1 MEVCFVIRSRLILM
15 TGVAVLALSTASLA
29 QQDTPA
35 PTLRDDLAVYHRP
48 IRTTSKEAQRWFDQ
62 GLVLYYGF
70 NHDAAIA
77 CFKKV
82 AELDPRCAMAWWG
95 QAISAGPNINNPH
108 MDEAAAKAAYDAAQ
122 MAKALSG
129 NASPV
134 EQKLIDAIGA
144 RYTWPVQEDRKA
156 LDVAY
161 SDAMRSV
168 WKRFPKD
175 KDVGVLFADAMMN
188 LRPWD
193 LWSPEGQPRPE
204 EPEIQATIETVLK
217 MDPKHPMACHEYI
230 HTMEMSPTP
239 EKALAAANV
248 LRDRVPGAG
257 HLVHMPAHIDMRL
270 GHYNDAILANQKG
283 VEVDKTWASQGGFY
297 TFYRAHNLHFLAW
310 AAMFEGRKQIAV
322 DAMKGLGEQIPLDLV
337 RAFPDFID
345 AYMGSPMEI
354 YIRFG
359 MWNEILAT
367 PQPPSDLQ
375 AWTAFWRYGRTVAFA
390 SLDSLDQAGA
400 EFEKFKT
407 ACAAV
412 PETRLLGN
420 NPCSTVL
427 SVARAMAEGELEYR
441 RGSYDHAFELL
452 RDAVKQDVALHYD
465 EPWGWMMPA
474 SHALGALLLDRGKA
488 EDAEAVY
495 RADLKRYPLNG
506 WSLNGLAESLRAQ
519 GKDKE
524 ASTVDAQF
532 TKAWARADVTI
543 KSSCYCR
550 KGS

>member
-1 MEVCFVIRSRLILM
+1 MFRSRIVLL
-15 TGVAVLALSTASLA
+15 TLFAVLAGYTVSFA
-29 QQDTPA
+29 QDTNPV

-48 IRTTSKEAQRWFDQ
+48 IKTSSKEAQRWFDQ

-82 AELDPRCAMAWWG
+82 AELDPKCAMAWWG

-108 MDEAAAKAAYDAAQ
+108 MDEAAAKNAYDAAQ
-122 MAKALSG
+122 MAKSLSH
-129 NASPV
+129 NSSPV
-134 EQKLIDAIGA
+134 EHALIDAVA
-144 RYTWPVQEDRKA
+144 TRYTWPVQEDRKA

-161 SDAMRSV
+161 SDAMRNV
-168 WKRFPKD
+168 WKKYPKD
-175 KDVGVLFADAMMN
+175 KDVGALFADAMMN

-193 LWSPEGQPRPE
+193 LWSPDGQPRPE

-217 MDPKHPMACHEYI
+217 MDPKHIMANHEYI
-230 HTMEMSPTP
+230 HTMEASPTP
-239 EKALAAANV
+239 EKALPSANV
-248 LRDRVPGAG
+248 LRTRVPGAG

-283 VEVDKTWASQGGFY
+283 VEIDKTWAAQGGFY
-297 TFYRAHNLHFLAW
+297 TFYRAHNFHFLSW
-310 AAMFEGRKQIAV
+310 AAMFDGRKKLAV
-322 DAMKGLGEQIPLDLV
+322 DNIKDFEQQIPVDLA

-345 AYMGSPMEI
+345 AYMGSPVEV

-359 MWNEILAT
+359 MWNDILAL
-367 PQPPSDLQ
+367 PKPPADLQ
-375 AWTAFWRYGRTVAFA
+375 AWTAFWRYGRTVAYA
-390 SLDSLDQAGA
+390 SLDSLDAA
-400 EFEKFKT
+400 TKEFAVFKT

-412 PETRLLGN
+412 PETRILGN
-420 NPCSTVL
+420 NPAITVL
-427 SVARAMAEGELEYR
+427 DVGLAMAEGELEYR
-441 RGSYDHAFELL
+441 RGNYDHAFELL
-452 RDAVKQDVALHYD
+452 RDAVKKDLALHYD

-474 SHALGALLLDRGKA
+474 SHALGALLLDQGKGA
-488 EDAEAVY
+488 DAEAVY
-495 RADLKRYPLNG
+495 RADLKRYPMNG
-506 WSLNGLAESLRAQ
+506 WALNGLAESLREQ

-524 ASTVDAQF
+524 ASAVDAQF
-532 TKAWARADVTI
+532 AKAWARADVQI

>member
-1 MEVCFVIRSRLILM
+1 VFRSRIVLL
-15 TGVAVLALSTASLA
+15 TLFAVLAGYTVSFA
-29 QQDTPA
+29 QDTNPV

-48 IRTTSKEAQRWFDQ
+48 IKTSSKEAQRWFDQ

-82 AELDPRCAMAWWG
+82 AELDPKCAMAWWG

-108 MDEAAAKAAYDAAQ
+108 MDEAAAKNAYDAAQ
-122 MAKALSG
+122 MAKSLSH
-129 NASPV
+129 NSSPV
-134 EQKLIDAIGA
+134 EHALIDAVA
-144 RYTWPVQEDRKA
+144 TRYTWPVQEDRKA

-161 SDAMRSV
+161 SDAMRNV
-168 WKRFPKD
+168 WKKYPKD
-175 KDVGVLFADAMMN
+175 KDVGALFADAMMN

-193 LWSPEGQPRPE
+193 LWSPDGQPRPE

-217 MDPKHPMACHEYI
+217 MDPKHIMANHEYI
-230 HTMEMSPTP
+230 HTMEASPTP
-239 EKALAAANV
+239 EKALPSANV
-248 LRDRVPGAG
+248 LRTRVPGAG

-283 VEVDKTWASQGGFY
+283 VEIDKTWAAQGGFY
-297 TFYRAHNLHFLAW
+297 TFYRAHNFHFLSW
-310 AAMFEGRKQIAV
+310 AAMFDGRKKLAV
-322 DAMKGLGEQIPLDLV
+322 DNIKDFEQQIPVDLA

-345 AYMGSPMEI
+345 AYMGSPVEV

-359 MWNEILAT
+359 MWNDILAL
-367 PQPPSDLQ
+367 PKPPADLQ
-375 AWTAFWRYGRTVAFA
+375 AWTAFWRYGRTVAYA
-390 SLDSLDQAGA
+390 SLDSLDAA
-400 EFEKFKT
+400 TKEFAVFKT

-412 PETRLLGN
+412 PETRILGN
-420 NPCSTVL
+420 NPAITVL
-427 SVARAMAEGELEYR
+427 DVGLAMAEGELEYR
-441 RGSYDHAFELL
+441 RGNYDHAFELL
-452 RDAVKQDVALHYD
+452 RDAVKKDLALHYD

-474 SHALGALLLDRGKA
+474 SHALGALLLDQGKGA
-488 EDAEAVY
+488 DAEAVY
-495 RADLKRYPLNG
+495 RADLKRYPMNG
-506 WSLNGLAESLRAQ
+506 WALNGLAESLREQ

-524 ASTVDAQF
+524 ASAVDAQF
-532 TKAWARADVTI
+532 AKAWARADVQI

>member
-1 MEVCFVIRSRLILM
+1 MFRSRIVLL
-15 TGVAVLALSTASLA
+15 TLFAVLAGYTVSFA
-29 QQDTPA
+29 QDTNPV

-48 IRTTSKEAQRWFDQ
+48 IKTSSKEAQRWFDQ

-82 AELDPRCAMAWWG
+82 AELDPKCAMAWWG

-108 MDEAAAKAAYDAAQ
+108 MDEAAAKNAYDAAQ
-122 MAKALSG
+122 MAKSLSH
-129 NASPV
+129 NSSPV
-134 EQKLIDAIGA
+134 EHALIDAVA
-144 RYTWPVQEDRKA
+144 MRYTWPVQQDRKA

-161 SDAMRSV
+161 SDAMRNV
-168 WKRFPKD
+168 WKKYPKD
-175 KDVGVLFADAMMN
+175 KDVGALFADAMMN

-193 LWSPEGQPRPE
+193 LWSPDGQPRPE

-217 MDPKHPMACHEYI
+217 MDPKHIMANHEYI
-230 HTMEMSPTP
+230 HTMEASPTP
-239 EKALAAANV
+239 EKALPSANV
-248 LRDRVPGAG
+248 LRTRVPGAG

-283 VEVDKTWASQGGFY
+283 VEIDKTWAAQGGFY
-297 TFYRAHNLHFLAW
+297 TFYRAHNFHFLSW
-310 AAMFEGRKQIAV
+310 AAMFDGRKKLAV
-322 DAMKGLGEQIPLDLV
+322 DNIKDFEQQIPVDLA

-345 AYMGSPMEI
+345 AYMGSPVEV

-359 MWNEILAT
+359 MWNDILAL
-367 PQPPSDLQ
+367 PKPPADLQ
-375 AWTAFWRYGRTVAFA
+375 AWTAFWRYGRTVAYA
-390 SLDSLDQAGA
+390 SLDSLDAATKEFGA
-400 EFEKFKT
+400 FKT

-412 PETRLLGN
+412 PETRILGN
-420 NPCSTVL
+420 NPAITVL
-427 SVARAMAEGELEYR
+427 DVGLAMAEGELEYR
-441 RGSYDHAFELL
+441 RGNYDHAFELL
-452 RDAVKQDVALHYD
+452 RDAVKKDLALHYD

-474 SHALGALLLDRGKA
+474 SHALGALLLDQGKGA
-488 EDAEAVY
+488 DAEAVY
-495 RADLKRYPLNG
+495 RADLKRYPMNG
-506 WSLNGLAESLRAQ
+506 WALNGLAESLRAQ

-524 ASTVDAQF
+524 ASAVDAQF
-532 TKAWARADVTI
+532 AKAWARADVQI

>member
-1 MEVCFVIRSRLILM
+1 MFRSRIVLL
-15 TGVAVLALSTASLA
+15 TLFAVLAGYTVSFA
-29 QQDTPA
+29 QDTNPV

-48 IRTTSKEAQRWFDQ
+48 IKTSSKEAQRWFDQ

-82 AELDPRCAMAWWG
+82 AELDPKCAMAWWG

-108 MDEAAAKAAYDAAQ
+108 MDETAAKNAYDAAQ
-122 MAKALSG
+122 MAKSLSH
-129 NASPV
+129 NSSPV
-134 EQKLIDAIGA
+134 EHALIDAVA
-144 RYTWPVQEDRKA
+144 MRYTWPVQEDRKA

-161 SDAMRSV
+161 SDAMRNV
-168 WKRFPKD
+168 WKKYPKD
-175 KDVGVLFADAMMN
+175 KDVGALFADAMMN

-193 LWSPEGQPRPE
+193 LWSPDGQPRPE

-217 MDPKHPMACHEYI
+217 MDPKHIMANHEYI
-230 HTMEMSPTP
+230 HTMEASPTP
-239 EKALAAANV
+239 EKALPSANV
-248 LRDRVPGAG
+248 LRTRVPGAG

-283 VEVDKTWASQGGFY
+283 VEIDKTWAAQGGFY
-297 TFYRAHNLHFLAW
+297 TFYRAHNFHFLSW
-310 AAMFEGRKQIAV
+310 AAMFDGRKKLAV
-322 DAMKGLGEQIPLDLV
+322 DNIKDFEQQIPVDLA

-345 AYMGSPMEI
+345 AYMGSPVEV

-359 MWNEILAT
+359 MWNDILAL
-367 PQPPSDLQ
+367 PKPPADLQ
-375 AWTAFWRYGRTVAFA
+375 AWTAFWRYGRTVAYA
-390 SLDSLDQAGA
+390 SLDSLDAATKEFGA
-400 EFEKFKT
+400 FKT

-412 PETRLLGN
+412 PETRILGN
-420 NPCSTVL
+420 NPAITVL
-427 SVARAMAEGELEYR
+427 DVGLAMAEGELEYR
-441 RGSYDHAFELL
+441 RGNYDHAFELL
-452 RDAVKQDVALHYD
+452 RDAVKKDLALHYD

-474 SHALGALLLDRGKA
+474 SHALGALLLDQGKGA
-488 EDAEAVY
+488 DAEAVY
-495 RADLKRYPLNG
+495 RADLKRYPMNG
-506 WSLNGLAESLRAQ
+506 WALNGLAESLRAQ

-524 ASTVDAQF
+524 ASAVDAQF
-532 TKAWARADVTI
+532 AKAWARADVQI

>member
-1 MEVCFVIRSRLILM
+1 MFRSRIVLL
-15 TGVAVLALSTASLA
+15 TLFAVLAGYTVSFA
-29 QQDTPA
+29 QDTNPV

-48 IRTTSKEAQRWFDQ
+48 IKTSSKEAQRWFDQ

-82 AELDPRCAMAWWG
+82 AELDPKCAMAWWG

-108 MDEAAAKAAYDAAQ
+108 MDEAAAKNAYDAAQ
-122 MAKALSG
+122 MAKSLSH
-129 NASPV
+129 NSSPV
-134 EQKLIDAIGA
+134 EHALIDAVA
-144 RYTWPVQEDRKA
+144 MRYTWPVQEDRKA

-161 SDAMRSV
+161 SDAMRNV
-168 WKRFPKD
+168 WKKYPKD
-175 KDVGVLFADAMMN
+175 KDVGALFADAMMN

-193 LWSPEGQPRPE
+193 LWSPDGQPRPE

-217 MDPKHPMACHEYI
+217 MDPKHIMANHEYI
-230 HTMEMSPTP
+230 HTMEASPTP
-239 EKALAAANV
+239 EKALPSANV
-248 LRDRVPGAG
+248 LRTRVPGAG

-283 VEVDKTWASQGGFY
+283 VEIDKTWAAQGGFY
-297 TFYRAHNLHFLAW
+297 TFYRAHNFHFLSW
-310 AAMFEGRKQIAV
+310 AAMFDGRKQLAV
-322 DAMKGLGEQIPLDLV
+322 DNIKDFEQQIPVDLA

-345 AYMGSPMEI
+345 AYMGSPVEV

-359 MWNEILAT
+359 MWNDILAL
-367 PQPPSDLQ
+367 PKPPADLQ
-375 AWTAFWRYGRTVAFA
+375 AWTAFWRYGRTVAYA
-390 SLDSLDQAGA
+390 SLDSLDAATKEFGA
-400 EFEKFKT
+400 FKT

-412 PETRLLGN
+412 PETRILGN
-420 NPCSTVL
+420 NPAITVL
-427 SVARAMAEGELEYR
+427 DVGLAMAEGELEYR
-441 RGSYDHAFELL
+441 RGNYDHAFELL
-452 RDAVKQDVALHYD
+452 RDAVKKDLALHYD

-474 SHALGALLLDRGKA
+474 SHALGALLLDQGKGA
-488 EDAEAVY
+488 DAEAVY
-495 RADLKRYPLNG
+495 RADLKRYPMNG
-506 WSLNGLAESLRAQ
+506 WALNGLAESLRAQ

-524 ASTVDAQF
+524 ASAVDAQF
-532 TKAWARADVTI
+532 AKAWARADVQI

>member
-1 MEVCFVIRSRLILM
+1 VFRSRIVLL
-15 TGVAVLALSTASLA
+15 TLFAVLAGYTVSFA
-29 QQDTPA
+29 QDTNPV

-48 IRTTSKEAQRWFDQ
+48 IKTSSKEAQRWFDQ

-82 AELDPRCAMAWWG
+82 AELDPKCAMAWWG

-108 MDEAAAKAAYDAAQ
+108 MDEAAAKNAYDAAQ
-122 MAKALSG
+122 MAKSLSH
-129 NASPV
+129 NSSPV
-134 EQKLIDAIGA
+134 EHALIDAVA
-144 RYTWPVQEDRKA
+144 MRYTWPVQEDRKA

-161 SDAMRSV
+161 SDAMRNV
-168 WKRFPKD
+168 WKKYPND
-175 KDVGVLFADAMMN
+175 KDVGALFAAAMMT

-193 LWSPEGQPRPE
+193 LWSPDGQPRPE

-217 MDPKHPMACHEYI
+217 MDPKHIMANHEYI
-230 HTMEMSPTP
+230 HTMEASPTP
-239 EKALAAANV
+239 EKALPSANV
-248 LRDRVPGAG
+248 LRTRVPGAG

-283 VEVDKTWASQGGFY
+283 VEIDKTWAAQGGFY
-297 TFYRAHNLHFLAW
+297 TFYRAHNFHFLSW
-310 AAMFEGRKQIAV
+310 AAMFDGRKKLAV
-322 DAMKGLGEQIPLDLV
+322 DNIKDFEQQIPVDLA

-345 AYMGSPMEI
+345 AYMGSPVEV

-359 MWNEILAT
+359 MWNDILAL
-367 PQPPSDLQ
+367 PKPPADLQ
-375 AWTAFWRYGRTVAFA
+375 AWTAFWRYGRTVAYA
-390 SLDSLDQAGA
+390 SLDSLDAATKEFGA
-400 EFEKFKT
+400 FKT

-412 PETRLLGN
+412 PETRILGN
-420 NPCSTVL
+420 NPAITVL
-427 SVARAMAEGELEYR
+427 DVGLAMAEGELEYR
-441 RGSYDHAFELL
+441 RGNYDHAFELL
-452 RDAVKQDVALHYD
+452 RDAVKKDLALHYD

-474 SHALGALLLDRGKA
+474 SHALGALLLDQGKGA
-488 EDAEAVY
+488 DAEAVY
-495 RADLKRYPLNG
+495 RADLKRYPMNG
-506 WSLNGLAESLRAQ
+506 WALNGLAESLRAQ

-524 ASTVDAQF
+524 ASAVDAQF
-532 TKAWARADVTI
+532 AKAWARADVQI

>member
-1 MEVCFVIRSRLILM
+1 MFRSRIVLL
-15 TGVAVLALSTASLA
+15 TLFAVLAGYTVSFA
-29 QQDTPA
+29 QDTNPV

-48 IRTTSKEAQRWFDQ
+48 IKTSSKEAQRWFDQ

-82 AELDPRCAMAWWG
+82 AELDPKCAMAWWG

-108 MDEAAAKAAYDAAQ
+108 MDEAAAKNAYDAAQ
-122 MAKALSG
+122 MAKSLSH
-129 NASPV
+129 NSSPV
-134 EQKLIDAIGA
+134 EHALIDAVA
-144 RYTWPVQEDRKA
+144 TRYTWPVQEDRKA

-161 SDAMRSV
+161 SDAMRNV
-168 WKRFPKD
+168 WKKYPKD
-175 KDVGVLFADAMMN
+175 KDVGALFADAMMN

-217 MDPKHPMACHEYI
+217 MDPKHIMANHEYI
-230 HTMEMSPTP
+230 HTMEASPTP
-239 EKALAAANV
+239 EKALPSANV
-248 LRDRVPGAG
+248 LRTRVPGAG

-283 VEVDKTWASQGGFY
+283 VEIDKTWAAQGGFY
-297 TFYRAHNLHFLAW
+297 TFYRAHNFHFLSW
-310 AAMFEGRKQIAV
+310 AAMFDGRKKLAV
-322 DAMKGLGEQIPLDLV
+322 DNIKDFEQQIPVDLA

-345 AYMGSPMEI
+345 AYMGSPVEV

-359 MWNEILAT
+359 MWNDILAL
-367 PQPPSDLQ
+367 PKPPADLQ
-375 AWTAFWRYGRTVAFA
+375 AWTAFWRYGRTVAYA
-390 SLDSLDQAGA
+390 SLDSLDAA
-400 EFEKFKT
+400 TKEFAVFKT

-412 PETRLLGN
+412 PETRILGN
-420 NPCSTVL
+420 NPAITVL
-427 SVARAMAEGELEYR
+427 DVGLAMAEGELEYR
-441 RGSYDHAFELL
+441 RGNYDHAFELL
-452 RDAVKQDVALHYD
+452 RDAVKKDLALHYD

-474 SHALGALLLDRGKA
+474 SHALGALLLDQGKGA
-488 EDAEAVY
+488 DAEAVY
-495 RADLKRYPLNG
+495 RADLKRYPMNG
-506 WSLNGLAESLRAQ
+506 WALNGLAESLRAQ

-524 ASTVDAQF
+524 ASAVDAQF
-532 TKAWARADVTI
+532 AKAWARADVQI

>member
-1 MEVCFVIRSRLILM
+1 VFRSRIVLL
-15 TGVAVLALSTASLA
+15 TLFAVLAGYTVSFA
-29 QQDTPA
+29 QDTNPV

-48 IRTTSKEAQRWFDQ
+48 IKTSSKEAQRWFDQ

-82 AELDPRCAMAWWG
+82 AELDPKCAMAWWG

-108 MDEAAAKAAYDAAQ
+108 MDEAAAKNAYDAAQ
-122 MAKALSG
+122 MAKSLSH
-129 NASPV
+129 NSSPV
-134 EQKLIDAIGA
+134 EHALIDAVA
-144 RYTWPVQEDRKA
+144 TRYTWPVQEDRKA

-161 SDAMRSV
+161 SDAMRNV
-168 WKRFPKD
+168 WKKYPKD
-175 KDVGVLFADAMMN
+175 KDVGALFADAMMN

-217 MDPKHPMACHEYI
+217 MDPKHIMANHEYI
-230 HTMEMSPTP
+230 HTMEASPTP
-239 EKALAAANV
+239 EKALPSANV
-248 LRDRVPGAG
+248 LRTRVPGAG

-283 VEVDKTWASQGGFY
+283 VEIDKTWAAQGGFY
-297 TFYRAHNLHFLAW
+297 TFYRAHNFHFLSW
-310 AAMFEGRKQIAV
+310 AAMFDGRKKLAV
-322 DAMKGLGEQIPLDLV
+322 DNIKDFEQQIPVDLA

-345 AYMGSPMEI
+345 AYMGSPVEV

-359 MWNEILAT
+359 MWNDILAL
-367 PQPPSDLQ
+367 PKPPADLQ
-375 AWTAFWRYGRTVAFA
+375 AWTAFWRYGRTVAYA
-390 SLDSLDQAGA
+390 SLDSLDAA
-400 EFEKFKT
+400 TKEFAVFKT

-412 PETRLLGN
+412 PETRILGN
-420 NPCSTVL
+420 NPAITVL
-427 SVARAMAEGELEYR
+427 DVGLAMAEGELEYR
-441 RGSYDHAFELL
+441 RGNYDHAFELL
-452 RDAVKQDVALHYD
+452 RDAVKKDLALHYD

-474 SHALGALLLDRGKA
+474 SHALGALLLDQGKGA
-488 EDAEAVY
+488 DAEAVY
-495 RADLKRYPLNG
+495 RADLKRYPMNG
-506 WSLNGLAESLRAQ
+506 WALNGLAESLREQ

-524 ASTVDAQF
+524 ASAVDAQF
-532 TKAWARADVTI
+532 AKAWARADVQI
-543 KSSCYCR
+543 KSSCFCR

>member
-1 MEVCFVIRSRLILM
+1 MFRSRIVLL
-15 TGVAVLALSTASLA
+15 TLFAVLAGYTVSFA
-29 QQDTPA
+29 QDTNPV

-48 IRTTSKEAQRWFDQ
+48 IKTSSKEAQRWFDQ

-82 AELDPRCAMAWWG
+82 AELDPKCAMAWWG

-108 MDEAAAKAAYDAAQ
+108 MDEAAAKNAYDAAQ
-122 MAKALSG
+122 MAKSLSH
-129 NASPV
+129 NSSPV
-134 EQKLIDAIGA
+134 EHALIDAVA
-144 RYTWPVQEDRKA
+144 MRYTWPVQEDRKA

-161 SDAMRSV
+161 SDAMRNV
-168 WKRFPKD
+168 WKKYPKD
-175 KDVGVLFADAMMN
+175 KDVGALFADAMMN

-193 LWSPEGQPRPE
+193 LWSPDGQPRPE

-217 MDPKHPMACHEYI
+217 MDPKHIMANHEYI
-230 HTMEMSPTP
+230 HTMEASPTP
-239 EKALAAANV
+239 EKALPSANV
-248 LRDRVPGAG
+248 LRTRVPGAG

-283 VEVDKTWASQGGFY
+283 VEIDKTWAAQGGFY
-297 TFYRAHNLHFLAW
+297 TFYRAHNFHFLSW
-310 AAMFEGRKQIAV
+310 AAMFDGRKKLAV
-322 DAMKGLGEQIPLDLV
+322 DNIKDFEQQIPVDLA

-345 AYMGSPMEI
+345 AYMGSPVEV

-359 MWNEILAT
+359 MWNDILAL
-367 PQPPSDLQ
+367 PKPPADLQ
-375 AWTAFWRYGRTVAFA
+375 AWTAFWRYGRTVAYA
-390 SLDSLDQAGA
+390 SLDSLDAATKEFGA
-400 EFEKFKT
+400 FKT

-412 PETRLLGN
+412 PETRILGN
-420 NPCSTVL
+420 NPAITVL
-427 SVARAMAEGELEYR
+427 DVGLAMAEGELEYR
-441 RGSYDHAFELL
+441 RGNYDHAFELL
-452 RDAVKQDVALHYD
+452 RDAVKKDLALHYD

-474 SHALGALLLDRGKA
+474 SHALGALLLDQGKGA
-488 EDAEAVY
+488 DAEAVY
-495 RADLKRYPLNG
+495 RADLKRYPMNG
-506 WSLNGLAESLRAQ
+506 WALNGLAESLRAQ

-524 ASTVDAQF
+524 ASAVDAQF
-532 TKAWARADVTI
+532 AKAWARADVQI

>member
-1 MEVCFVIRSRLILM
+1 MFRSRMIPALS
-15 TGVAVLALSTASLA
+15 LALVVSAAASFA
-29 QQDTPA
+29 QDTNPV

-48 IRTTSKEAQRWFDQ
+48 IRTKSKEAQRWFDQ

-77 CFKKV
+77 SFKKV
-82 AELDPRCAMAWWG
+82 AELDPNCAMAWWG

-108 MDEAAAKAAYDAAQ
+108 MDEAAAKNAYDAAQ
-122 MAKALSG
+122 KAKSLSH

-134 EQKLIDAIGA
+134 EHALIDAVA
-144 RYTWPVQEDRKA
+144 TRYTWPVAEDRKA

-161 SDAMRSV
+161 SDAMRNV
-168 WKRFPKD
+168 WKKYPKD
-175 KDVGVLFADAMMN
+175 KDVGALFADAMMN

-193 LWSPEGQPRPE
+193 MWSPDGQPRPE
-204 EPEIQATIETVLK
+204 EPETQATIEAVLR
-217 MDPKHPMACHEYI
+217 MDPRHIMACHEYI
-230 HTMEMSPTP
+230 HVMEMSPTP
-239 EKALAAANV
+239 EKALPAANV
-248 LRDRVPGAG
+248 LRTRVPGAG

-283 VEVDKTWASQGGFY
+283 VEVDKSWAAQGGFY
-297 TFYRAHNLHFLAW
+297 TFYRAHNFHFLAW
-310 AAMFEGRKQIAV
+310 AAMFEGRKKLAIDTIKDFEAQVPV
-322 DAMKGLGEQIPLDLV
+322 DLA

-345 AYMGSPMEI
+345 AYMGSPVEV

-359 MWNEILAT
+359 MWNEILAL
-367 PQPPSDLQ
+367 PKPPADLQ
-375 AWTAFWRYGRTVAFA
+375 AWTAFYYYGRTIAYA
-390 SLDSLDQAGA
+390 SLDSLDQAGK
-400 EFEKFKT
+400 EFGTFKT

-412 PETRLLGN
+412 PETRILGN
-420 NPCSTVL
+420 NPAGTVL
-427 SVARAMAEGELEYR
+427 NVGLAMAEGELEYR
-441 RGSYDHAFELL
+441 RGNYDHAFELL

-474 SHALGALLLDRGKA
+474 SHALGALLLDHGRSQEA
-488 EDAEAVY
+488 EEVY

-524 ASTVDAQF
+524 ASAVDAQF
-532 TKAWARADVTI
+532 AKAWARADVQI

>member
-1 MEVCFVIRSRLILM
+1 VFRSRIVLL
-15 TGVAVLALSTASLA
+15 TLFAVLAGYTVSFA
-29 QQDTPA
+29 QDTNPV

-48 IRTTSKEAQRWFDQ
+48 IKTSSKEAQRWFDQ

-82 AELDPRCAMAWWG
+82 AELDPKCAMAWWG

-108 MDEAAAKAAYDAAQ
+108 MDEAAAKNAYDAAQ
-122 MAKALSG
+122 MAKSLSH
-129 NASPV
+129 NSSPV
-134 EQKLIDAIGA
+134 EHALIDAVA
-144 RYTWPVQEDRKA
+144 MRYTWPVQEDRKA

-161 SDAMRSV
+161 SDAMRDV
-168 WKRFPKD
+168 WKKYPKD
-175 KDVGVLFADAMMN
+175 RDVGALFADAMMN

-193 LWSPEGQPRPE
+193 LWSPDGQPRPE

-217 MDPKHPMACHEYI
+217 MDPKHIMANHEYI
-230 HTMEMSPTP
+230 HTMEASPTP
-239 EKALAAANV
+239 EKALPSANV
-248 LRDRVPGAG
+248 LRTRVPGAG

-283 VEVDKTWASQGGFY
+283 VEIDKTWAAQGGFY
-297 TFYRAHNLHFLAW
+297 TFYRAHNFHFLSW
-310 AAMFEGRKQIAV
+310 AAMFDGRKKLAV
-322 DAMKGLGEQIPLDLV
+322 DNIKDFEQQIPVDLA

-345 AYMGSPMEI
+345 AYMGSPVEV

-359 MWNEILAT
+359 MWNDILAL
-367 PQPPSDLQ
+367 PKPPADLQ
-375 AWTAFWRYGRTVAFA
+375 AWTAFWRYGRTVAYA
-390 SLDSLDQAGA
+390 SLDSLDAATKEFGA
-400 EFEKFKT
+400 FKT

-412 PETRLLGN
+412 PETRILGN
-420 NPCSTVL
+420 NPAITVL
-427 SVARAMAEGELEYR
+427 DVGLAMAEGELEYR
-441 RGSYDHAFELL
+441 RGNYDHAFELL
-452 RDAVKQDVALHYD
+452 RDAVKKDLALHYD

-474 SHALGALLLDRGKA
+474 SHALGALLLDQGKGA
-488 EDAEAVY
+488 DAEAVY
-495 RADLKRYPLNG
+495 RADLKRYPMNG
-506 WSLNGLAESLRAQ
+506 WALNGLAESLRAQ

-524 ASTVDAQF
+524 ASAVDAQF
-532 TKAWARADVTI
+532 AKAWARADVQI

>member
-1 MEVCFVIRSRLILM
+1 MFRSRIVLL
-15 TGVAVLALSTASLA
+15 TLFAVLAGYTVSFA
-29 QQDTPA
+29 QDTNPV

-48 IRTTSKEAQRWFDQ
+48 IKTSSKEAQRWFDQ

-82 AELDPRCAMAWWG
+82 AELDPKCAMAWWG

-108 MDEAAAKAAYDAAQ
+108 MDEAAAKNAYDAAQ
-122 MAKALSG
+122 MAKSLSH
-129 NASPV
+129 NSAPV
-134 EQKLIDAIGA
+134 EHALIDAVA
-144 RYTWPVQEDRKA
+144 MRYTWPVQEDRKA

-161 SDAMRSV
+161 SDAMRNV
-168 WKRFPKD
+168 WKKYPKD
-175 KDVGVLFADAMMN
+175 KDVGALFADAMMN

-193 LWSPEGQPRPE
+193 LWSPDGQPRPE

-217 MDPKHPMACHEYI
+217 MDPKHIMANHEYI
-230 HTMEMSPTP
+230 HTMEASPTP
-239 EKALAAANV
+239 EKALPSANV
-248 LRDRVPGAG
+248 LRTRVPGAG

-283 VEVDKTWASQGGFY
+283 VEIDKTWAAQGGFY
-297 TFYRAHNLHFLAW
+297 TFYRAHNFHFLSW
-310 AAMFEGRKQIAV
+310 AAMFDGRKKLAV
-322 DAMKGLGEQIPLDLV
+322 DNIKDFEQQIPVDLA

-345 AYMGSPMEI
+345 AYMGSPVEV

-359 MWNEILAT
+359 MWNDILAL
-367 PQPPSDLQ
+367 PKPPADLQ
-375 AWTAFWRYGRTVAFA
+375 AWTAFWRYGRTVAYA
-390 SLDSLDQAGA
+390 SLDSLDAATKEFGA
-400 EFEKFKT
+400 FKT

-412 PETRLLGN
+412 PETRILGN
-420 NPCSTVL
+420 NPAITVL
-427 SVARAMAEGELEYR
+427 DVGLAMAEGELEYR
-441 RGSYDHAFELL
+441 RGNYDHAFELL
-452 RDAVKQDVALHYD
+452 RDAVKKDLALHYD

-474 SHALGALLLDRGKA
+474 SHALGALLLDQGKGA
-488 EDAEAVY
+488 DAEAVY
-495 RADLKRYPLNG
+495 RADLKRYPMNG
-506 WSLNGLAESLRAQ
+506 WALNGLAESLRAQ

-524 ASTVDAQF
+524 ASAVDAQF
-532 TKAWARADVTI
+532 AKAWARADVQI

>member
-1 MEVCFVIRSRLILM
+1 MFRTRM
-15 TGVAVLALSTASLA
+15 ASLA
-29 QQDTPA
+29 GFALLLVSSASFAQDDTNPV
-35 PTLRDDLAVYHRP
+35 PNLRSDLAVYHRP
-48 IRTTSKEAQRWFDQ
+48 IRTKSTEAQKWFDQ
-62 GLVLYYGF
+62 GLILYYGF

-82 AELDPRCAMAWWG
+82 AELDPACAMAWWG

-108 MDEAAAKAAYDAAQ
+108 MDDAAAKNAYDAAQ
-122 MAKALSG
+122 KAKALSG

-134 EQKLIDAIGA
+134 EQKLIDAIA
-144 RYTWPVQEDRKA
+144 TRYTWPVQEDRKA

-168 WKRFPKD
+168 WKKYPKD
-175 KDVGVLFADAMMN
+175 KDVGALFADALMN

-193 LWSPEGQPRPE
+193 MWSPDGQPRPE
-204 EPEIQATIETVLK
+204 EPETQATIEAVLK

-230 HTMEMSPTP
+230 HTMELSPMP

-248 LRDRVPGAG
+248 LRTRVPGAG

-270 GHYNDAILANQKG
+270 GHYNDAIIANQKG
-283 VEVDKTWASQGGFY
+283 VEVDKTWASEGGFY
-297 TFYRAHNLHFLAW
+297 TFYRAHNFHFLAW
-310 AAMFEGRKQIAV
+310 AAMFEGRKQLAI
-322 DAMKGLGEQIPLDLV
+322 DTIKDFEQQIPLDLV

-345 AYMGSPMEI
+345 AYMGSPIEV
-354 YIRFG
+354 YVRFG
-359 MWNEILAT
+359 LWNDILT
-367 PQPPSDLQ
+367 QPQPPSDLQ
-375 AWTAFWRYGRTVAFA
+375 AWTAFWRYGRTVAYA
-390 SLDSLDQAGA
+390 SLDSLDQANA
-400 EFEKFKT
+400 EFDKFKT

-427 SVARAMAEGELEYR
+427 DIAKAMAEGELEYR
-441 RGSYDHAFELL
+441 RGNYDHAFELL
-452 RDAVKQDVALHYD
+452 RDAVKQDLALKYD

-474 SHALGALLLDRGKA
+474 SHALGALLLDHGQGA
-488 EDAEAVY
+488 EAEAVY
-495 RADLKRYPLNG
+495 RADLKRYPNNG
-506 WSLNGLAESLRAQ
+506 WSLNGLAESLRQQ

-524 ASTVDAQF
+524 ATAVDAQF
-532 TKAWARADVTI
+532 VNAWKRADITI

-550 KGS
+550 KGSS

>member
-1 MEVCFVIRSRLILM
+1 MFRSRIVLL
-15 TGVAVLALSTASLA
+15 TLFAVLAGYTVSFA
-29 QQDTPA
+29 QDTNPV

-48 IRTTSKEAQRWFDQ
+48 IKTSSKEAQRWFDQ

-82 AELDPRCAMAWWG
+82 AELDPKCAMAWWG

-108 MDEAAAKAAYDAAQ
+108 MDEAAAKNAYDAAQ
-122 MAKALSG
+122 MAKSLSH
-129 NASPV
+129 NSSPV
-134 EQKLIDAIGA
+134 EHALIDAVA
-144 RYTWPVQEDRKA
+144 MRYTWPVQEDRKA

-161 SDAMRSV
+161 SDAMRNV
-168 WKRFPKD
+168 WKKYPKD
-175 KDVGVLFADAMMN
+175 KDVGALFADAMMN

-193 LWSPEGQPRPE
+193 LWSPDGQPRPE

-217 MDPKHPMACHEYI
+217 MDPKHIMANHEYI
-230 HTMEMSPTP
+230 HTMEASPTP
-239 EKALAAANV
+239 EKALPSANV
-248 LRDRVPGAG
+248 LRTRVPGAG

-283 VEVDKTWASQGGFY
+283 VEIDKTWAAQGGFY
-297 TFYRAHNLHFLAW
+297 TFYRAHNFHFLSW
-310 AAMFEGRKQIAV
+310 AAMFDGRKQLAV
-322 DAMKGLGEQIPLDLV
+322 DNIKDFEQQIPVDLA

-345 AYMGSPMEI
+345 AYMGSPVEV

-359 MWNEILAT
+359 MWNDILAL
-367 PQPPSDLQ
+367 PKPPADLQ
-375 AWTAFWRYGRTVAFA
+375 AWTAFWRYGRTVAYA
-390 SLDSLDQAGA
+390 SLDSLDAA
-400 EFEKFKT
+400 TKEFGVFKS

-412 PETRLLGN
+412 PETRILGN
-420 NPCSTVL
+420 NPAITVL
-427 SVARAMAEGELEYR
+427 DVGLAMAEGELEYR
-441 RGSYDHAFELL
+441 RGNYDHAFELL
-452 RDAVKQDVALHYD
+452 RDAVKKDLALHYD

-474 SHALGALLLDRGKA
+474 SHALGALLLDQGKGA
-488 EDAEAVY
+488 DAEAVY
-495 RADLKRYPLNG
+495 RADLKRYPMNG
-506 WSLNGLAESLRAQ
+506 WALNGLAESLRAQ

-524 ASTVDAQF
+524 ASAVDAQF
-532 TKAWARADVTI
+532 AKAWARADVQI